1 MAAFPGGFMRRSRST
16 AWIAPTGGALAGVAA
31 AALFL
36 LMPQAMLENWVWQSG
51 LPALIAVASPPLGD
65 TARAVLALGGGG
77 LAAAV
82 VWSALFLLFGAG
94 GLFAARPASEAAAT
108 GDEGVPVLR
117 RADAHPDAPAR
128 RPMSAADLG
137 TPLPPP
143 APPAIET
150 VPDESVEVISESD
163 DDAAGTPLPAEQ
175 PIPADLDLPLAA
187 FHPSALPDVPRE
199 PVRPVLPLRPPAA
212 ASEYPAR
219 ESSDPVEP
227 PAPTPP
233 PPPPP
238 PPEVPSIES
247 LLDRLERSTRR
258 RLRA

>member
-1 MAAFPGGFMRRSRST
+1 MRRSRST
-16 AWIAPTGGALAGVAA
+16 EWIAPIGGALAGVAA

-51 LPALIAVASPPLGD
+51 LPALLAVASPPLGD
-65 TARAVLALGGGG
+65 TARTVLALGGGA

-94 GLFAARPASEAAAT
+94 GLLAARPASESAAMV
-108 GDEGVPVLR
+108 DEGIPVLR

-143 APPAIET
+143 APPAIGSM
-150 VPDESVEVISESD
+150 PDESVEPINEGD
-163 DDAAGTPLPAEQ
+163 DDAALAPLPVEQ

-187 FHPSALPDVPRE
+187 FHPGALPDVPRE
-199 PVRPVLPLRPPAA
+199 PVRPVLPLRPPAVA
-212 ASEYPAR
+212 TEEPAR
-219 ESSDPVEP
+219 EPVQPVEP
-227 PAPTPP
+227 RTPTPSSP
-233 PPPPP
+233 PS
-238 PPEVPSIES
+238 EMPSIES

>member
-1 MAAFPGGFMRRSRST
+1 MRRSRST

-65 TARAVLALGGGG
+65 TARGVLALGGGG

-94 GLFAARPASEAAAT
+94 GLFAARPASEVAAT
-108 GDEGVPVLR
+108 VDEGVPVLR

-143 APPAIET
+143 VPSAIET
-150 VPDESVEVISESD
+150 VPDESDEVISGSD
-163 DDAAGTPLPAEQ
+163 DGAAGTPLPVEQ

-187 FHPSALPDVPRE
+187 FHPGALPDVPRE

-212 ASEYPAR
+212 ASEEPSR

-227 PAPTPP
+227 PAPTASS
-233 PPPPP
+233 P
-238 PPEVPSIES
+238 PPEAPSIES